1 MIDCENK
8 KCAVYFGVIIVFVC
22 SCVLFG
28 VYNNGKSS
36 SDVRAGIS
44 KALGEQR
51 KVTDR
56 ITETEIRA
64 GDSEVRVDNSKRAV
78 ESAEGRAE
86 RVTEIITDTGDSIER
101 CRAVLREVRK
111 NPIKKSN
118 E

>member
-8 KCAVYFGVIIVFVC
+8 KCAVYFGVIAVFVC

-28 VYNNGKSS
+28 VYNNGKSD
-36 SDVRAGIS
+36 SDVGAGIG
-44 KALGEQR
+44 KALDEQR

-78 ESAEGRAE
+78 ETAEGRAD
-86 RVTEIITDTGDSIER
+86 RITEIVTDAGDSIER
-101 CRAVLREVRK
+101 CRAAIPRQFSAS
-111 NPIKKSN
+111 P
-118 E
+118 